1 MTPVQKAEA
10 LLSLQFAQN
19 ALGEVLVRAGE
30 DRPAIV
36 AESVHAAV
44 ELLQNAQ
51 FALRRVVTVQPID
64 KKTAP

>member
-19 ALGEVLVRAGE
+19 ALAEVLVRAGS

-36 AESVHAAV
+36 SESVHAAV
-44 ELLQNAQ
+44 ESLDNAQ
-51 FALRRVVTVQPID
+51 RALRQLVT
-64 KKTAP
+64 KG